1 MGHWL
6 HGMARRTEEIELNQ
20 AAAAPNF
27 VATTSPGCS
36 ARADATDSSNPFP
49 AGGEATRQGQNTG
62 PVGWK
67 SPTRQR
73 WRSNGFSLGGTEGS
87 NPPSSSGESGANQT
101 SGPINIG
108 GANAPLPYVP

>member
-6 HGMARRTEEIELNQ
+6 HGMARRTEQIELNQ
-20 AAAAPNF
+20 AAAAPKF

-36 ARADATDSSNPFP
+36 AIADATDSSNPFP
-49 AGGEATRQGQNTG
+49 AGDEATRQGQNTG

-87 NPPSSSGESGANQT
+87 NPCTLQSGYWLVGIVDWPNR
-101 SGPINIG
+101 
-108 GANAPLPYVP
+108 